1 MRRVIAIP
9 CEGETLAAT
18 LDAAPGTTGLLMVS
32 GGNEIR
38 CGAHR
43 GMALLAQRLAAR
55 GVPVLRYDRRGI
67 GDSSG
72 DNGGFLSAKPDL
84 AAAVAAFRKSASHVE
99 RLVGFGNCD
108 AASALAL
115 FGRDAGLD
123 AIILA
128 NPWVIEDTDS
138 LPPAAAIRARY
149 AERLRDPREWVR
161 LLRGGVNIGSVVRGL
176 RKVAAKP
183 RQRALEARVLAAVA
197 RWGRDATVILATG
210 DATARAYAAA
220 ARTAGLTG
228 RTTEIATASHSF
240 AGAAAMPLEEAIT
253 ALLLRH
259 PGLDPGSRAA
269 RAALLNPGS

>member
-9 CEGETLAAT
+9 CEDETLAAT
-18 LDAAPGTTGLLMVS
+18 LDAAPGTTGLLIVS

-72 DNGGFLSAKPDL
+72 INGGFLSSCPEL
-84 AAAVAAFRKSASHVE
+84 VAAAAAFRAAVPSVE
-99 RLVGFGNCD
+99 RLIGFGNCD

-123 AIILA
+123 AVILA
-128 NPWVIEDTDS
+128 NPWVIEDTDA

-176 RKVAAKP
+176 GKIAAKP
-183 RQRALEARVLAAVA
+183 PKRALEMRVLTAIAQ
-197 RWGRDATVILATG
+197 WGRDATVILATG
-210 DATARAYAAA
+210 DATARAYASA
-220 ARTAGLTG
+220 ARTARLTG

-240 AGAAAMPLEEAIT
+240 AGAAAMKLEEAII
-253 ALLLRH
+253 ALLLGH
-259 PGLDPGSRAA
+259 PGLDPGSRATG
-269 RAALLNPGS
+269 AALPNP